1 MEPNSIRGD
10 LREKSKR
17 KNKAHSLKPIT
28 NNYYGY
34 GSIIGKSENHFDEY
48 EYLTEMRAKD
58 KETKKNLKSLQ
69 ICIFP
74 NKPMDHYGIATPFA
88 IC

>member
-1 MEPNSIRGD
+1 
-10 LREKSKR
+10 
-17 KNKAHSLKPIT
+17 
-28 NNYYGY
+28 
-34 GSIIGKSENHFDEY
+34 
-48 EYLTEMRAKD
+48 MRAKD

-88 IC
+88 ICYDNIIDRPINRSYFAHTKKGLGISQNDVEQNIKIKKPKLADGVHL